1 VFAYILRRLFQ
12 ALLVVLV
19 VSIITFVISYVM
31 PQWFGENLAA
41 TYAGKGATPATY
53 AAIGHKLGFDMPL
66 VDQYWQFLKGIFV
79 GRTFGN
85 GSVAQACPAP
95 CLGFSYITNQLVW
108 QKLIADFPVTLSLA
122 LGAAVLWLVSGVVGG
137 VIAALNKGRLADRA
151 VIVTALAGISMPV
164 NFTALVVA
172 LLVQYQFHIM
182 DQIAYVP
189 FTQDPY
195 GWARNI
201 FFPCLVLAFISA
213 AAYARIT
220 RSTMLD
226 TLNEDYVRTARA
238 KGLHERTVVG
248 KHAMR
253 AIYTPIITMF
263 GLDFGYLLGGAVVTE
278 KIFGFH
284 GIGFDAIDAIG
295 RSDIPVVMGV
305 TLMASFFIVA
315 ANLIVDLLYGVLDP
329 RVRVG

>member
-1 VFAYILRRLFQ
+1 MFAYIVRRLFQ
-12 ALLVVLV
+12 AALVILV
-19 VSIITFVISYVM
+19 VSIITFIISYVM

-41 TYAGKGATPATY
+41 TYAGKGATPDTY
-53 AAIGHKLGFDMPL
+53 KQIAHGLGFDRPL
-66 VDQYWQFLKGIFV
+66 VVQYGSYLKAIFV
-79 GRTFGN
+79 GRTFVDGGAVFN
-85 GSVAQACPAP
+85 CPAP
-95 CLGFSYITNQLVW
+95 CLGYSYISHQLVW
-108 QKLIADFPVTLSLA
+108 QKLISDFPVTFSLA
-122 LGAAVLWLVSGVVGG
+122 IGAAVLWLFFGVLGG
-137 VIAALNKGRLADRA
+137 VIAALNKGRLADRSII
-151 VIVTALAGISMPV
+151 VIALAGISMPV

-182 DQIAYVP
+182 EQIQYVG
-189 FTQDPY
+189 FSQDPY

-201 FFPCLVLAFISA
+201 FFPCAVLAFISA
-213 AAYARIT
+213 AAYARIS

-226 TLNEDYVRTARA
+226 TMSEDYVRTARA
-238 KGLHERTVVG
+238 KGLPEYIVVG

-305 TLMASFFIVA
+305 TLLASFFIVI
-315 ANLIVDLLYGVLDP
+315 ANLVVDLLYGVLDP
-329 RVRVG
+329 RVRVA

>member
-1 VFAYILRRLFQ
+1 VFAYIVRRLFQ
-12 ALLVVLV
+12 AALVVLV

-31 PQWFGENLAA
+31 PQWFGEDLAR
-41 TYAGKGATPATY
+41 TYAGKGATPDTY
-53 AAIGHKLGFDMPL
+53 RAIAHGLGFDRPL
-66 VDQYWQFLKGIFV
+66 VAQYASYLKAIFV
-79 GRTFGN
+79 GRSFVDG
-85 GSVAQACPAP
+85 GAVFQCPAP
-95 CLGFSYITNQLVW
+95 CLGYSYISHGLVW
-108 QKLIADFPVTLSLA
+108 QKLIADFPVTFSLA
-122 LGAAVLWLVSGVVGG
+122 ISAAVLWLFFGVVSGIV
-137 VIAALNKGRLADRA
+137 AALYKGRLADRSII
-151 VIVTALAGISMPV
+151 IVALAGISMPV

-182 DQIAYVP
+182 EQIQYVG
-189 FTQDPY
+189 FSQDPY

-201 FFPCLVLAFISA
+201 FFPALVLAFISA

-226 TLNEDYVRTARA
+226 TLSEDYVRTARA
-238 KGLHERTVVG
+238 KGLPERTVVG
-248 KHAMR
+248 KHALR

-284 GIGFDAIDAIG
+284 GIGFDAIAAIG
-295 RSDIPVVMGV
+295 NSDIPVVMGV
-305 TLMASFFIVA
+305 TLFAAFFIVI
-315 ANLIVDLLYGVLDP
+315 ANLVVDLLYGVLDP

>member
-1 VFAYILRRLFQ
+1 VFAYIVRRLFQ
-12 ALLVVLV
+12 GALVVLV

-53 AAIGHKLGFDMPL
+53 TAIGQKLGFDKPL
-66 VDQYWQFLKGIFV
+66 VEQYWLFFRAIFV

-85 GSVAQACPAP
+85 GSVALNCPAP
-95 CLGFSYITNQLVW
+95 CLGYSYITNQLVW
-108 QKLIADFPVTLSLA
+108 PKLIADFPVTLSLA
-122 LGAAVLWLVSGVVGG
+122 VGAAVLWLFFGVLGGVV
-137 VIAALNKGRLADRA
+137 AALNKGKLVDRA

-182 DQIAYVP
+182 DQIQYVP

-226 TLNEDYVRTARA
+226 TLSEDFVRTARA

-253 AIYTPIITMF
+253 VIYTPIITMF

-284 GIGFDAIDAIG
+284 GIGFDAVDAIF

>member
-1 VFAYILRRLFQ
+1 VFAYIIRRIFQ
-12 ALLVVLV
+12 AALVVLV
-19 VSIITFVISYVM
+19 VSIITFIISFVM

-41 TYAGKGATPATY
+41 TYAGKGATPATFT
-53 AAIGHKLGFDMPL
+53 AIGHKLGFDQPL
-66 VDQYWQFLKGIFV
+66 VEQYWLFLKGIFT

-85 GSVAQACPAP
+85 GSVGQACPAP

-108 QKLIADFPVTLSLA
+108 PTLIADFPITFSLA
-122 LGAAVLWLVSGVVGG
+122 IGAAVLWLVSGVVSGI
-137 VIAALNKGRLADRA
+137 VAALNKGRLADRA
-151 VIVTALAGISMPV
+151 VIITALAGISMPV

-172 LLVQYQFHIM
+172 LLVQYQFHII
-182 DQIAYVP
+182 DEIQYVP

-195 GWARNI
+195 GWARNM

-238 KGLHERTVVG
+238 KGLPERVVVG

-295 RSDIPVVMGV
+295 RSDVPVVMGV

>member
-12 ALLVVLV
+12 AALVVLV
-19 VSIITFVISYVM
+19 VSIITFIISYVM

-53 AAIGHKLGFDMPL
+53 TAIGQKLGFDKPL
-66 VDQYWQFLKGIFV
+66 VEQYWLFLKAIFV

-85 GSVAQACPAP
+85 GSVALSCPAP
-95 CLGFSYITNQLVW
+95 CLGYSYITNQLVW
-108 QKLIADFPVTLSLA
+108 PKLIADFPVTLSLA
-122 LGAAVLWLVSGVVGG
+122 VGAAVLWLVSGVVSG
-137 VIAALNKGRLADRA
+137 VVAALNKGRLADRA
-151 VIVTALAGISMPV
+151 IIMTALAGISMPV

-182 DQIAYVP
+182 DQIQYVP

-195 GWARNI
+195 GWARNM

-238 KGLHERTVVG
+238 KGLPERTVVG

>member
-1 VFAYILRRLFQ
+1 MFAYIVRRLFQ
-12 ALLVVLV
+12 AALVVLV

-41 TYAGKGATPATY
+41 TYAGKSASPATF
-53 AAIGHKLGFDMPL
+53 AAIGHKLGFDQPL
-66 VDQYWQFLKGIFV
+66 VAQYWHYFSGIFA

-85 GSVAQACPAP
+85 GSVALACPAP
-95 CLGFSYITNQLVW
+95 CLGYSYVSNQLVW
-108 QKLIADFPVTLSLA
+108 PTLLADFPITFSLA
-122 LGAAVLWLVSGVVGG
+122 IGAAALWLFFGVLAGVV
-137 VIAALNKGRLADRA
+137 AALYKGRLADRSI
-151 VIVTALAGISMPV
+151 IVVALAGISMPV
-164 NFTALVVA
+164 NFSALVVA

-182 DQIAYVP
+182 DSIAYVP

-195 GWARNI
+195 AWARNI
-201 FFPCLVLAFISA
+201 FFPALVLAFISA

-238 KGLHERTVVG
+238 KGLPERSVVG

-278 KIFGFH
+278 KIFSFH
-284 GIGFDAIDAIG
+284 GIGFDAIDAIP
-295 RSDIPVVMGV
+295 RSDIPIVMGV

>member
-1 VFAYILRRLFQ
+1 MFAYIVRRIFQ
-12 ALLVVLV
+12 AALVVLV
-19 VSIITFVISYVM
+19 VSIMTFIISYVM

-53 AAIGHKLGFDMPL
+53 LAIGHKLGFDKPL
-66 VDQYWQFLKGIFV
+66 VEQYWLFFKGIFV
-79 GRTFGN
+79 GRNFTN
-85 GSVAQACPAP
+85 GSLTDACPAP
-95 CLGFSYITNQLVW
+95 CLGYSYITNQLVW
-108 QKLIADFPVTLSLA
+108 PKLIADFPVTLSLA
-122 LGAAVLWLVSGVVGG
+122 IGAAVLWLISGVVAG
-137 VIAALNKGRLADRA
+137 VVAALNKGRLADRA
-151 VIVTALAGISMPV
+151 IIVTALAGISMPV

-182 DQIAYVP
+182 NQIQYVP
-189 FTQDPY
+189 FTQDPVA
-195 GWARNI
+195 WARNI

-238 KGLHERTVVG
+238 KGLRESVVVS

-305 TLMASFFIVA
+305 TLIASFFIVA

>member
-1 VFAYILRRLFQ
+1 VFAYIVRRLFQ
-12 ALLVVLV
+12 ATLVILV
-19 VSIITFVISYVM
+19 VSIITFIIAYVM

-41 TYAGKGATPATY
+41 TYAGKGATPDTFRQ
-53 AAIGHKLGFDMPL
+53 ISHGLGFDRPL
-66 VDQYWQFLKGIFV
+66 VAQYGSYLKAIFV
-79 GRTFGN
+79 GRSFVDGGAVFN
-85 GSVAQACPAP
+85 CPAP
-95 CLGFSYITNQLVW
+95 CLGYSYISHQLVW
-108 QKLIADFPVTLSLA
+108 QKLIADFPVTFSLA
-122 LGAAVLWLVSGVVGG
+122 IGAATLWLVFGVLAGVV
-137 VIAALNKGRLADRA
+137 AALNKGKLADRSI
-151 VIVTALAGISMPV
+151 IVVALAGISMPV

-182 DQIAYVP
+182 SQIEYIG
-189 FTQDPY
+189 FSQDPY
-195 GWARNI
+195 AWARNI

-213 AAYARIT
+213 AAYARIS

-238 KGLHERTVVG
+238 KGLPEYVVVG

-305 TLMASFFIVA
+305 TLMASFFIVI
-315 ANLIVDLLYGVLDP
+315 ANLVVDLLYGVLDP

>member
-1 VFAYILRRLFQ
+1 MFAYIVRRLFQ
-12 ALLVVLV
+12 ATLVILV
-19 VSIITFVISYVM
+19 VSIITFIIAYVM

-41 TYAGKGATPATY
+41 TYAGKGATPDTFRQ
-53 AAIGHKLGFDMPL
+53 ISHGLGFDRPL
-66 VDQYWQFLKGIFV
+66 VAQYGSYLKAIFV
-79 GRTFGN
+79 GRSFVDGGAVFN
-85 GSVAQACPAP
+85 CPAP
-95 CLGFSYITNQLVW
+95 CLGYSYISHQLVW
-108 QKLIADFPVTLSLA
+108 QKLIADFPVTFSLA
-122 LGAAVLWLVSGVVGG
+122 IGAATLWLVFGVLAGVV
-137 VIAALNKGRLADRA
+137 AALNKGKLADRSI
-151 VIVTALAGISMPV
+151 IVVALAGISMPV

-182 DQIAYVP
+182 SQIEYIG
-189 FTQDPY
+189 FSQDPY
-195 GWARNI
+195 AWARNI

-213 AAYARIT
+213 AAYARIS

-238 KGLHERTVVG
+238 KGLPEYVVVG

-305 TLMASFFIVA
+305 TLMASFFIVI
-315 ANLIVDLLYGVLDP
+315 ANLVVDLLYGVLDP

>member
-1 VFAYILRRLFQ
+1 MFAYIVRRLFQ
-12 ALLVVLV
+12 AVLVIIV
-19 VSIITFVISYVM
+19 VSIITFIISYVM

-41 TYAGKGATPATY
+41 TYAGKAASPATY
-53 AAIGHKLGFDMPL
+53 AAIGQKLGFDKPL
-66 VDQYWQFLKGIFV
+66 VVQYWDYFVGIFA

-85 GSVAQACPAP
+85 GSVALTCPAP
-95 CLGFSYITNQLVW
+95 CLGYSYITNQLVW
-108 QKLIADFPVTLSLA
+108 SKLIADFPVTFSLA
-122 LGAAVLWLVSGVVGG
+122 IGAAVLWLFFGVLGGVV
-137 VIAALNKGRLADRA
+137 AALKKGKLADRSI
-151 VIVTALAGISMPV
+151 IVVALAGISMPV

-172 LLVQYQFHIM
+172 LLVQYQFHFM
-182 DQIAYVP
+182 DQIQYVA
-189 FTQDPY
+189 FTDDPWN
-195 GWARNI
+195 WALNI
-201 FFPCLVLAFISA
+201 FWPCLTLAFISA
-213 AAYARIT
+213 AAYTRIT

-226 TLNEDYVRTARA
+226 TLGEDYVRTARA
-238 KGLHERTVVG
+238 KGLPEWNVVG

-284 GIGFDAIDAIG
+284 GIGFDAVDAIG

-315 ANLIVDLLYGVLDP
+315 ANLVVDLLYGVLDP
-329 RVRVG
+329 RVRLG